1 MHEKLLILDLDET
14 LVHATPE
21 GLPWAPSFTVDEYM
35 VHVRPGFDAFID
47 AAERHFTLAVWTSSS
62 AAYAGPVVDQL
73 FGAARDRLRFVW
85 TRERCVRRFNGDTM
99 EFYWVKDLKKVRRLG
114 YEISSI
120 LLVDDSPE
128 KAERNYGNH
137 VHVTPF
143 TGDPA
148 DRELELPAIYLAD
161 LGTHPNF
168 RGVEKRAWR
177 STALRLRSE
186 AAT

>member
-1 MHEKLLILDLDET
+1 MDEKLLILDLDET
-14 LVHATPE
+14 LVHATLQQLRWP
-21 GLPWAPSFTVDEYM
+21 PSFTVDEYF

-47 AAERHFTLAVWTSSS
+47 AVARDYTLAVWTSSS
-62 AAYAGPVVDQL
+62 AAYALPVVQQL

-85 TRERCVRRFNGDTM
+85 TRERCVRRFNSDTL
-99 EFYWVKDLKKVRRLG
+99 EFYRVKDLKKVKRLG
-114 YEISSI
+114 YELSSI

-148 DRELELPAIYLAD
+148 DTGLESLTIYLTH
-161 LGTHPNF
+161 LGGHPDF
-168 RGVEKRAWR
+168 RAVKKRGWR
-177 STALRLRSE
+177 SIALRLRSE
-186 AAT
+186 ANA